1 MAQTSSEQT
10 RAWQGPALFSYGFRP
25 FFLAATVF
33 ATGIVPVWMLIFSGD
48 WDLQSTFPAV
58 DWHIHEM
65 LFGYA
70 TAVVAG
76 FLFTAIPNWT
86 GRMPKRGWSL
96 AVLLGL
102 WLLGRVAMYGALG
115 VNEVTVMLLDCAFL
129 GAIVVM
135 ILIEVVAG
143 KNWRNLMVL
152 GMLSVLLVGNGV
164 FHVEAAGPGFA
175 AQGYGL
181 RLGLGA
187 SIMMIAVVGG
197 RVVPSFTRNW
207 MAKRQSARLPVPPMQ
222 RFDKVALLALLGAL
236 GAWIAL
242 PASQIS
248 ALLLLLAGGLHLAR
262 LWRWLG
268 MRTLAEPLVTVLH
281 VGYLFVPLGAFA
293 LGAEPFLPGTEA
305 LGGVQ
310 HFWMAGAIGVMTLA
324 VMTRATLGHTG
335 HALTAGPGTMLIYGA
350 AVLAVLLRVMAGVW
364 PEQATGFYWAAGMAW
379 LTAFGSFVVVYGPL
393 LARARPMRAS

>member
-1 MAQTSSEQT
+1 MARSAEQM
-10 RAWQGPALFSYGFRP
+10 RAWQGPALLTYGFRP
-25 FFLAATVF
+25 FFLGAAVWAF
-33 ATGIVPVWMLIFSGD
+33 VCMVAWIGMLSGQWEVPTGLDMVS
-48 WDLQSTFPAV
+48 
-58 DWHIHEM
+58 WHAHEF
-65 LFGYA
+65 LFGYVS
-70 TAVVAG
+70 AVIAG
-76 FLFTAIPNWT
+76 FLLTAVPNWT
-86 GRMPKRGWSL
+86 GRLPIVGWPL
-96 AVLLGL
+96 GALFGL
-102 WLLGRVAMYGALG
+102 WIAGRIAVTFSAHLPAVFVAVVDLSMMAALAG
-115 VNEVTVMLLDCAFL
+115 VIARE
-129 GAIVVM
+129 I
-135 ILIEVVAG
+135 IAG